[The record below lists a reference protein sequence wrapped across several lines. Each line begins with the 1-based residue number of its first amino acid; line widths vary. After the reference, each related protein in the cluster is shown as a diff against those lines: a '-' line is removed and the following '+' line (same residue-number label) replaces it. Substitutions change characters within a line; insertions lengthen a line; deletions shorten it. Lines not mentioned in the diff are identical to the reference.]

1 VLRAITEQNRI
12 LQEQAAAAAAVEEAR
27 RKEAA
32 EQKRRAELQQ
42 VAQSG
47 AIGFGGYQPRPA
59 FEIDPLITGGRAEFT
74 SPLDPFFGEV
84 MENRAQAAQ
93 PTNQQGLPQTRLQ
106 RAPTPNYFNYGQSQN
121 IEDVLGMNQ
130 FENAARQF
138 DNSFDLSFAP
148 PPSGMPGMMQF
159 RSGGI
164 VPAYAQGGTRH
175 GRNAHGALNVVH
187 AAGKPRIDYRRGDAV
202 TGMGDG
208 QSDDIPA
215 MLADGEFVIPA
226 DVVSALG
233 NGSTKA
239 GSDKLY
245 DMMHEIRKRA
255 RSTGVKDLPP
265 PAKKTPLD
273 YLKKRR

>member
-1 VLRAITEQNRI
+1 M
-12 LQEQAAAAAAVEEAR
+12 AAAALSA
-27 RKEAA
+27 
-32 EQKRRAELQQ
+32 LP
-42 VAQSG
+42 
-47 AIGFGGYQPRPA
+47 IIP
-59 FEIDPLITGGRAEFT
+59 DPEFT
-74 SPLDPFFGEV
+74 TRPITTSGGGKFVSALAPFLQEV
-84 MENRAQAAQ
+84 ESNQAAAQAAQ
-93 PTNQQGLPQTRLQ
+93 QPGGLPQTRTQ
-106 RAPTPNYFNYGQSQN
+106 GAPVSNYFNYGQSGS
-121 IEDVLGMNQ
+121 IEDALGMGGG
-130 FENAARQF
+130 E
-138 DNSFDLSFAP
+138 SFDLGFAEPPAMFAP
-148 PPSGMPGMMQF
+148 MQF

-175 GRNAHGALNVVH
+175 GHNAHGALNIVH

-245 DMMHEIRKRA
+245 EMMHAIRDRA

-265 PAKKTPLD
+265 PAKSPLS
-273 YLKKRR
+273 YLSKKGRR

>member
-1 VLRAITEQNRI
+1 MLRAITEQNRI

-93 PTNQQGLPQTRLQ
+93 PTGQQGLPQTRLQ
-106 RAPTPNYFNYGQSQN
+106 GAPTPNYFNYGQSQN

-130 FENAARQF
+130 FEKEARQF

-148 PPSGMPGMMQF
+148 PPSGVPGMMQF

-175 GRNAHGALNVVH
+175 GQNAHGALNVVH

-245 DMMHEIRKRA
+245 EMMHEIRKRA